1 VGNYYFAAKV
11 LKDHMRLVS
20 YKGDIDYVLSKKIIS
35 SRSLLIAITAI
46 TALLLTGVLSANAFA
61 QEVTVYKS
69 PLCGCCGKWVE
80 HINEAGFDV
89 KTRDVDNLNQ
99 IRAEHGVPSKLASCH
114 TATVGDYAVEGH
126 VHADAIK
133 RLLAESPDV
142 KGIAVPGM
150 PMGAPGMAPTGSAT
164 MHTSH
169 DMSYDVLTFDTLGN
183 TTVYESR

>member
-1 VGNYYFAAKV
+1 
-11 LKDHMRLVS
+11 M
-20 YKGDIDYVLSKKIIS
+20 
-35 SRSLLIAITAI
+35 AITAI
-46 TALLLTGVLSANAFA
+46 AALLLTGVLSANAFA

-80 HINEAGFDV
+80 HMRKASFDI

-99 IRAEHGVPSKLASCH
+99 IRAEHGVSSELASCH

-126 VHADAIK
+126 VPADAIK
-133 RLLAESPDV
+133 RLLAESTDSV

-150 PMGAPGMAPTGSAT
+150 PMGAPGMAPTGSAA

-169 DMSYDVLTFDTLGN
+169 DVSYYVLTFDAAGN